1 MQGSAT
7 NEGFAERSRPF
18 RTLLKREVLRF
29 MRVWMQTIAPTLGTA
44 LLYFT
49 VFGIAL
55 GSRIREIN
63 GVPYLEYILPGIAL
77 MNVVTGSYMNTSS
90 SVFDAKRERYID
102 EILIS
107 PMSDVQIALAYTLG
121 GTLRGVIVGFG
132 VFLVGVPFV
141 GVSIEHPLLLVVIG
155 VLSAF
160 IFSAVGTIA
169 GALSNRVDQISFLTN
184 IVIQPLAFLGGVFY
198 SVDMLPSF
206 LRVATFFNPIFHT
219 VDAARYATLG
229 VSDLPPAPAVAIV
242 FVLAGLAFF
251 GAYLAISRGP
261 NLRS

>member
-229 VSDLPPAPAVAIV
+229 VSDLPR
-242 FVLAGLAFF
+242 LRRWRL
-251 GAYLAISRGP
+251 SSCWRGW
-261 NLRS
+261 RSSGRIWR

>member
-1 MQGSAT
+1 ML
-7 NEGFAERSRPF
+7 AERPF
-18 RTLLKREVLRF
+18 QTLLKREVLRF

-44 LLYFT
+44 LLYLT

-55 GSRIREIN
+55 GTRIEEIN
-63 GVPYLEYILPGIAL
+63 GIPYLEYILPGIAL

-107 PMSDVQIALAYTLG
+107 PMSDMQITLAYTLG

-132 VFLVGVPFV
+132 VFCVGIPFV
-141 GVSIEHPLLLVVIG
+141 GVSIHNPALLILIG
-155 VLSAF
+155 ILSAF
-160 IFSAVGTIA
+160 IFSALGVA
-169 GALSNRVDQISFLTN
+169 VGALSNRIDHISLMTN
-184 IVIQPLAFLGGVFY
+184 VVIQPLAFLGGVFY
-198 SVDMLPSF
+198 SVDMLPSG

-229 VSDLPPAPAVAIV
+229 VSDLNPYPAVGIV
-242 FVLAGLAFF
+242 FLLAALAFG
-251 GAYLAISRGP
+251 GAWLAISKGP
-261 NLRS
+261 HLRV